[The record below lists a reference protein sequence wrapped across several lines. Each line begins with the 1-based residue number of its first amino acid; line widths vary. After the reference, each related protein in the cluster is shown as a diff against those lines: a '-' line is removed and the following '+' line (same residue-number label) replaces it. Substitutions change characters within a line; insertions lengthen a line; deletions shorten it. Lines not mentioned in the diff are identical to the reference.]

1 MQTFGQGQEDKQG
14 IAPIGMTRNNTQGH
28 VRSQDT
34 NQADDVLSPG
44 MGRVASMD

>member
-1 MQTFGQGQEDKQG
+1 MQTFGQGQEEKPG
-14 IAPIGMTRNNTQGH
+14 NTGMTRNNTQGH

-34 NQADDVLSPG
+34 NQADDVLAPG

>member
-1 MQTFGQGQEDKQG
+1 MQTFGQGQEEKPG
-14 IAPIGMTRNNTQGH
+14 NIGTMTRNNTQGH